1 MELYT
6 GGETP
11 PMPLVAPALG
21 TGEVCQPQA
30 ALGHLRTQ
38 DLTDPSGPGRVQQCP
53 SSTGQCMSG
62 IAQSPEEALPYCG
75 SLLSG

>member
-21 TGEVCQPQA
+21 IGEVCQPQA

-38 DLTDPSGPGRVQQCP
+38 DLADPSVPGRVQQCP

-62 IAQSPEEALPYCG
+62 IAQRSVAAPPYCG
-75 SLLSG
+75 SRQSG